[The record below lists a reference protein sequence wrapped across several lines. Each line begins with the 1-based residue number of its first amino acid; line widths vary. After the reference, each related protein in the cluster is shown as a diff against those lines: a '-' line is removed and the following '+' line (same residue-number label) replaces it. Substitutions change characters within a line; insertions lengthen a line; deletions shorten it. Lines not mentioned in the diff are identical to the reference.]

1 MNGDSNKV
9 ATRKELFDYM
19 RTQEWIPI
27 CHTNQF
33 ILSCFQARDDFFPT
47 RFSFLPAE
55 GWHQWRFWQQHFFH
69 PSPSLPPSLSRY
81 LPCAWHVSKRAGSW
95 LWKCLDG
102 VDGNTRAT
110 RVDGIVSVSKQ
121 TNFYVILW
129 SENYRWHHPIG
140 QMARYCQ
147 APSSFMNYHGRKLYG
162 KCNYGELKMASL
174 FK

>member
-1 MNGDSNKV
+1 
-9 ATRKELFDYM
+9 
-19 RTQEWIPI
+19 
-27 CHTNQF
+27 
-33 ILSCFQARDDFFPT
+33 
-47 RFSFLPAE
+47 
-55 GWHQWRFWQQHFFH
+55 
-69 PSPSLPPSLSRY
+69 
-81 LPCAWHVSKRAGSW
+81 
-95 LWKCLDG
+95 LDG